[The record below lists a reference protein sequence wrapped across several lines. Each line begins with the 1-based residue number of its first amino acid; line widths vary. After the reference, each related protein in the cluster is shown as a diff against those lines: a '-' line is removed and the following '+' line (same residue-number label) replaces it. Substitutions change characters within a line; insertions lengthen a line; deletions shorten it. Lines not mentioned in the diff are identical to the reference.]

1 MCVKVMYFMLVTLEK
16 DEAQSIINY
25 KDNNLKICLFIK
37 KSDGEGSDFYYM
49 GNVKPIDWQQKTIKN
64 DKGQDLP
71 IVNFLFSLDRE
82 VREDIYEYLIS

>member
-1 MCVKVMYFMLVTLEK
+1 
-16 DEAQSIINY
+16 
-25 KDNNLKICLFIK
+25 
-37 KSDGEGSDFYYM
+37 M

>member
-1 MCVKVMYFMLVTLEK
+1 MLVTLEK

>member
-1 MCVKVMYFMLVTLEK
+1 
-16 DEAQSIINY
+16 
-25 KDNNLKICLFIK
+25 IK

-49 GNVKPIDWQQKTIKN
+49 GNVKPIEWQQKTIKN